1 MVHLQSG
8 STVLLWDDMWNN
20 KARRINSAELISFT
34 TISRITV
41 RQAYDMD
48 QIHDMFQLPMSEIFW
63 QYILLCSELE
73 ILQITDENDIL
84 LYIWVNAQFSV
95 SKTLALAIHSPTH
108 PIFIRLWSSKYQP
121 KHRVYFWLLLRDK
134 LNTRDQLRR
143 GHMELDS
150 YTCENCILQT
160 QKAIYHL
167 FI

>member
-20 KARRINSAELISFT
+20 KARRINSVELISFT

-73 ILQITDENDIL
+73 ILQITDETDIL
-84 LYIWVNAQFSV
+84 LYIWVNA
-95 SKTLALAIHSPTH
+95 
-108 PIFIRLWSSKYQP
+108 
-121 KHRVYFWLLLRDK
+121 
-134 LNTRDQLRR
+134 
-143 GHMELDS
+143 
-150 YTCENCILQT
+150 
-160 QKAIYHL
+160 
-167 FI
+167 